1 MITLTLWQLLV
12 MGALNV
18 GVLAFLVV
26 DWFRRTYTIVD
37 IDTWNKLATFYNEH
51 SEDEDENNE
60 LAGGTGFFREA
71 LYEEIDDE
79 EEIEDD
85 E

>member
-18 GVLAFLVV
+18 GVLAFLVF

-37 IDTWNKLATFYNEH
+37 IDTWNKVATFYNEH
-51 SEDEDENNE
+51 SEEEDDNE